1 MVNTLQPIESR
12 DTELVSVEPTPR
24 EKVDQAKEWSSALM
38 NVVNNATDTNGKKTM
53 VSSISG
59 NEFLKLEAWLLIGAF
74 AHIRAET
81 EWTKPFI
88 VNDQIEGFE
97 AKVVL
102 VDMETG
108 EKRGGGATAMCGMDE
123 NVAMGQ
129 SSLGAKRNAVLS
141 MAQTRATSK
150 AFRLQFS
157 YVAVLGGYS
166 PTPAEEMENFT
177 PKKTGSVSFQSAPKS
192 APSNDIKFPYV
203 DEKGAKVFGHCQE
216 HGEFFKIT
224 VNQNPD
230 RKPSHCIDFDKQLWC
245 EMPDEAP
252 PKATVIDQE
261 VVKKDMTQAD
271 FINRVEGQKW
281 RREDV
286 LEGLGESLTDFIK
299 HGGSYTGAWQ
309 EMCMAKGRNDL
320 MDALDKE
327 L

>member
-177 PKKTGSVSFQSAPKS
+177 PKKTGSVSFQSAPKP
-192 APSNDIKFPYV
+192 APSKDVKFPYT
-203 DEKGAKVFGHCQE
+203 DEKGAEVFGRCQE
-216 HGEFFKIT
+216 HGQLFKIT
-224 VNQNPD
+224 DNQRNSGMQNL
-230 RKPSHCIDFDKQLWC
+230 KPSHFYNGGFCN
-245 EMPDEAP
+245 MPDEAP

-271 FINRVEGQKW
+271 FINRVEEQKW
-281 RREDV
+281 RPEDV
-286 LEGLGESLTDFIK
+286 KEGLGESLTDFIK
-299 HGGSYTGAWQ
+299 HGGSYMGAWQ
-309 EMCMAKGRNDL
+309 EMCIAKGRNDL
-320 MDALDKE
+320 LPALDKD
-327 L
+327 

>member
-1 MVNTLQPIESR
+1 MINTLQPIESR

-177 PKKTGSVSFQSAPKS
+177 PKKTGNF
-192 APSNDIKFPYV
+192 NTV
-203 DEKGAKVFGHCQE
+203 DKDSEYFCKE
-216 HGEFFKIT
+216 HGVEFFKRGKMSSYAHP
-224 VNQNPD
+224 VGEAPNV
-230 RKPSHCIDFDKQLWC
+230 SWC
-245 EMPDEAP
+245 NMPDEAP

-261 VVKKDMTQAD
+261 IVKKDMTHAD
-271 FINRVEGQKW
+271 FINRVEEQKW

-286 LEGLGESLTDFIK
+286 KEGLGESLTDFIE

-309 EMCMAKGRNDL
+309 EMCIAKGRNDL
-320 MDALDKE
+320 LPALDKD
-327 L
+327 